1 MLFTLYD
8 KLPENL
14 NASALRPDC
23 WQCPIHKT
31 YSCWNFSD
39 FNRKKMF
46 LKTCGYASPLTYR
59 RAQRPLWISWVV
71 INWIKSRPPH
81 TLLEYINMN
90 ARSLSSCF
98 HFLLCHHFWGEDDH
112 LESLQAPKLMWDWTL
127 WLIFLVALYMF
138 NVLNNLICY
147 MFQFIHFASFFQCPT
162 IFWWVWNIWC
172 IPLQQQMIR
181 DKPANQEEDV
191 LS

>member
-1 MLFTLYD
+1 MLFTPYD

-98 HFLLCHHFWGEDDH
+98 HFLLCHHFPWFGAMMVNCNPSKHQNYRAVLRKKPGKCGNFPKWGT
-112 LESLQAPKLMWDWTL
+112 P
-127 WLIFLVALYMF
+127 
-138 NVLNNLICY
+138 
-147 MFQFIHFASFFQCPT
+147 P
-162 IFWWVWNIWC
+162 
-172 IPLQQQMIR
+172 PLCLGMTC
-181 DKPANQEEDV
+181 
-191 LS
+191 LF